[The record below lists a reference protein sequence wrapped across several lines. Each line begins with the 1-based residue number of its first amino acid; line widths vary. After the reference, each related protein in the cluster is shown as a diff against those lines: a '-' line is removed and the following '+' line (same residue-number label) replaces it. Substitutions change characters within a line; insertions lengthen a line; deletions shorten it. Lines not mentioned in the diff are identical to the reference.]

1 VPTYLVVLHR
11 LFTALDIN
19 NRKLL
24 LEKMKRRQFINLLS
38 VSLLLSLSPLFLTV
52 VYGKKPKPKPKK
64 KENWIS
70 VGTVAE
76 LDKNGQI
83 LKQKTSLGTVLV
95 IGTSKSK
102 KLIAVNPICT
112 HLGCT
117 VDWEAEE
124 NMFLCPCHASEFTT
138 DGKVQNGPAT
148 KPLSTYKTKIEK
160 NTVMVTRI

>member
-1 VPTYLVVLHR
+1 
-11 LFTALDIN
+11 
-19 NRKLL
+19 
-24 LEKMKRRQFINLLS
+24 MKRRKFINLLS
-38 VSLLLSLSPLFLTV
+38 VSLLLSFSPLLITV
-52 VYGKKPKPKPKK
+52 VYPNKPKPKK

-70 VGTVAE
+70 IGTVAE

-83 LKQKTSLGTVLV
+83 LKEKTSLGAVLV

-102 KLIAVNPICT
+102 QLIAVNPICT
-112 HLGCT
+112 HLGCN

-124 NMFLCPCHASEFTT
+124 NIFLCPCHASEFTAE
-138 DGKVQNGPAT
+138 GKVQNGPAT

>member
-1 VPTYLVVLHR
+1 
-11 LFTALDIN
+11 
-19 NRKLL
+19 
-24 LEKMKRRQFINLLS
+24 MKRRKFINLLS

-52 VYGKKPKPKPKK
+52 VYANKAKPKPKPKK

-70 VGTVAE
+70 IGTVAE

-83 LKQKTSLGTVLV
+83 LKEKTSLGTVLV
-95 IGTSKSK
+95 VGTSKSK

-124 NMFLCPCHASEFTT
+124 NIFLCPCHASEFTT
-138 DGKVQNGPAT
+138 EGKVQNGPAT